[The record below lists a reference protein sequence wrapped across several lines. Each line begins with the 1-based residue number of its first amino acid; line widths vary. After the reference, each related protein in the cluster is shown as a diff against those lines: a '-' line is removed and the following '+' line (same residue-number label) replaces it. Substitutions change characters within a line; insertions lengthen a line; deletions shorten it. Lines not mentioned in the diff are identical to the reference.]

1 MLDLFQCAFQN
12 LMRKKS
18 RTWLTILSI
27 AVGVASVV
35 LISSVGA
42 MGTQTVNREINGLGI
57 GALTISTNS
66 LTTERVTLGEEH
78 LSFLQSQSQVTE
90 AVPIL
95 TKKAKVEMRGL
106 FADGMVWGIDAG
118 AKQIF
123 HLDLKYGRLFRKEDI
138 LSAQKTCLVD
148 ETMALAFYHRENIVG
163 KKIKI
168 SLDGYYETF
177 EIIGVVSS
185 GGNLLQNFI
194 GEYVPSF
201 VYIPYSSMQK
211 TLGQKGFD
219 QIALKVTEE
228 TDIEVFTEQIVR
240 QLDEKEGE
248 DGIFRAQNIAQQKEK
263 LNRIMQLVSQI
274 LSIIAS
280 ISMVVAGL
288 GIMTV
293 MLAAVSERTKEIGIK
308 KSIGATKVDIVR
320 EFLIE
325 SLTLS
330 LLGSLAGAAMGL
342 GIAWLGCQVLKNDF
356 LFESGSVLFTI
367 LFAVANGL
375 VFGVYPSCKAANLK
389 PVDALRHDI

>member
-1 MLDLFQCAFQN
+1 
-12 LMRKKS
+12 
-18 RTWLTILSI
+18 
-27 AVGVASVV
+27 
-35 LISSVGA
+35 
-42 MGTQTVNREINGLGI
+42 
-57 GALTISTNS
+57 
-66 LTTERVTLGEEH
+66 
-78 LSFLQSQSQVTE
+78 
-90 AVPIL
+90 
-95 TKKAKVEMRGL
+95 
-106 FADGMVWGIDAG
+106 
-118 AKQIF
+118 
-123 HLDLKYGRLFRKEDI
+123 
-138 LSAQKTCLVD
+138 
-148 ETMALAFYHRENIVG
+148 MALAFYHRENIVG

-325 SLTLS
+325 SRLY
-330 LLGSLAGAAMGL
+330 LAGKFSRSSDGAGNR
-342 GIAWLGCQVLKNDF
+342 WLGCQVLKNDF

>member
-1 MLDLFQCAFQN
+1 
-12 LMRKKS
+12 
-18 RTWLTILSI
+18 
-27 AVGVASVV
+27 
-35 LISSVGA
+35 

-66 LTTERVTLGEEH
+66 LTTDRVTLGEEH

-342 GIAWLGCQVLKNDF
+342 GIAWLGCQVIKNDF

>member
-1 MLDLFQCAFQN
+1 M
-12 LMRKKS
+12 K
-18 RTWLTILSI
+18 
-27 AVGVASVV
+27 
-35 LISSVGA
+35 
-42 MGTQTVNREINGLGI
+42 
-57 GALTISTNS
+57 
-66 LTTERVTLGEEH
+66 
-78 LSFLQSQSQVTE
+78 
-90 AVPIL
+90 
-95 TKKAKVEMRGL
+95 
-106 FADGMVWGIDAG
+106 
-118 AKQIF
+118 
-123 HLDLKYGRLFRKEDI
+123 
-138 LSAQKTCLVD
+138 
-148 ETMALAFYHRENIVG
+148 

-248 DGIFRAQNIAQQKEK
+248 NGIFRAQNIAQQKEK

-342 GIAWLGCQVLKNDF
+342 GIAWLGCQVLKTDF
-356 LFESGSVLFTI
+356 LFEAGSVLFTI

>member
-1 MLDLFQCAFQN
+1 
-12 LMRKKS
+12 
-18 RTWLTILSI
+18 
-27 AVGVASVV
+27 
-35 LISSVGA
+35 

-66 LTTERVTLGEEH
+66 LTTDHVTLGEEH

-248 DGIFRAQNIAQQKEK
+248 NGLFGPEYCPAKRKTQSYHAACLSNFVHHCQHFHGCGWIGNYDG
-263 LNRIMQLVSQI
+263 
-274 LSIIAS
+274 
-280 ISMVVAGL
+280 
-288 GIMTV
+288 
-293 MLAAVSERTKEIGIK
+293 MLAAVSERTK
-308 KSIGATKVDIVR
+308 KSDPKSR
-320 EFLIE
+320 
-325 SLTLS
+325 
-330 LLGSLAGAAMGL
+330 
-342 GIAWLGCQVLKNDF
+342 
-356 LFESGSVLFTI
+356 
-367 LFAVANGL
+367 
-375 VFGVYPSCKAANLK
+375 
-389 PVDALRHDI
+389 

>member
-1 MLDLFQCAFQN
+1 M
-12 LMRKKS
+12 
-18 RTWLTILSI
+18 
-27 AVGVASVV
+27 
-35 LISSVGA
+35 
-42 MGTQTVNREINGLGI
+42 
-57 GALTISTNS
+57 
-66 LTTERVTLGEEH
+66 TTDRVTLGEEH